1 MIINTQYTSDINLA
15 KAIQISLIHQNH
27 NHIQHDIDEKVGF
40 MYLPIELHPHTIF
53 HPPGKCNQFTFQ
65 TQYYPKTEDI
75 AFIPPN
81 CISPGAIYA
90 IKPHVMDNPMSHFHD
105 HWVLAVATKDVPN
118 VQEFDRWSQN
128 WNNDPILFTL
138 IQPYTYI
145 DTNRPQ
151 VDMPG
156 RIIQVQVFHPNQGR
170 CPIFD
175 PRQIQCVYQ
184 RVDPKSTHHFLCF
197 TDNQDG
203 H

>member
-1 MIINTQYTSDINLA
+1 MVSDLIINTQYTSNINLA
-15 KAIQISLIHQNH
+15 KAIQISLLHQNH
-27 NHIQHDIDEKVGF
+27 DHIQHDIDEKVGF

-81 CISPGAIYA
+81 CISPGVIYA
-90 IKPHVMDNPMSHFHD
+90 IKPHVEDNPMSHFHN

-118 VQEFDRWSQN
+118 VQEFDKWSQN

-138 IQPYTYI
+138 LQPYTYI
-145 DTNRPQ
+145 NTNGPR

-156 RIIQVQVFHPNQGR
+156 QIIRVQVFHPNQAR
-170 CPIFD
+170 YPIFN
-175 PRQIQCVYQ
+175 PRQI
-184 RVDPKSTHHFLCF
+184 
-197 TDNQDG
+197 
-203 H
+203 